1 MRPNGFKD
9 TYVHGNQIYLC
20 ITYCENLDC
29 SRSYS
34 RYNAISAADTGL
46 SCRVQSLHSLQVP
59 RHCGVLKFLQTQ
71 RVCSVLKFF

>member
-1 MRPNGFKD
+1 MGLRIHMYMVTKF
-9 TYVHGNQIYLC
+9 IIC

-34 RYNAISAADTGL
+34 RYHADTGL

-59 RHCGVLKFLQTQ
+59 HHCGVLKFLQTQ